1 MTGKAAPP
9 IPEARVLVVDD
20 ELHVCSALARSL
32 TLMGYRADEANSG
45 REALGMLERTS
56 YDVMVLDI
64 RMPGMDGIEVMRRAH
79 QMRPDLLVIVLT
91 GHATLESAITAVKI
105 GAVEYLRKPASV
117 HEIAAVTADALQRR
131 AEKLRRQHL
140 LRVMGQALDEMH
152 GIETEMRGVETTAES
167 PPTSSLERFLR
178 VGPVTLDREKHEVT
192 VVRDGEMGGSS
203 AELTATEVA
212 LLAHLMQCP
221 GTVLSCRELAQTVLS
236 YDVSEIEAQNI
247 VRPHISRLRKK
258 VDPTPPHRLIR
269 TVISKGYV
277 FSP

>member
-79 QMRPDLLVIVLT
+79 QVRPDLLIIVLT
-91 GHATLESAITAVKI
+91 GHATLDSAITAVKI

-117 HEIAAVTADALQRR
+117 HEIAAVTANALQQR

-152 GIETEMRGVETTAES
+152 GIETTVEPS
-167 PPTSSLERFLR
+167 PISSLERFLR
-178 VGPVTLDREKHEVT
+178 VGPITLDREKHEVA
-192 VVRDGEMGGSS
+192 VLGDDEMSGSS

-212 LLAHLMQCP
+212 LLAHLMQRP

-236 YDVSEIEAQNI
+236 YDVSEMEAQNI

-269 TVISKGYV
+269 TVIGKGYV